1 MRLMV
6 TGGAGYIGS
15 HVVRQLSAAGH
26 AVVVYDNLSAGHRDA
41 VLDAE
46 LVVGDL
52 ADTPR
57 LDGVLARGF
66 DAVLHFAASLDV
78 AESMREPLA
87 YFTNNTANSLRL
99 FNACRR
105 HGVGQVVCSSTAA
118 VYGEPEQT
126 PIPEDAPTRP
136 VNPYGQS
143 KLMTEQALR
152 ETARTGQLR
161 HVILRYFNA
170 AGASPDARIGE
181 AHEPETH
188 LIPLALQVAAGQR
201 AELMLYGTD
210 YPTPDGSCLRD
221 YIHVE
226 DLASAHLAALDHLT
240 AGGESLT
247 LNCGYGHGYSVREVI
262 AAVERVT
269 GRRLP
274 VREMPRRP
282 GDAAELVAAVGR
294 IRERLGWT
302 PRHDDLDRI
311 VADAWRWEQ
320 ARR

>member
-1 MRLMV
+1 MRLLV

-15 HVVRQLSAAGH
+15 HVVRQLVAAGH
-26 AVVVYDNLSAGHRDA
+26 QVVVYDNLSAGHRRA

-52 ADTPR
+52 ADAAR

-78 AESMREPLA
+78 AESMREPLR
-87 YFTNNTANSLRL
+87 YFSNNTANSLRL
-99 FNACRR
+99 FDACRR
-105 HGVGQVVCSSTAA
+105 HGVGGVVCSSTAA
-118 VYGEPEQT
+118 VYGDPAQT
-126 PIPEDAPTRP
+126 PIAEDAPTRP

-143 KLMTEQALR
+143 KLMTELALR
-152 ETARTGQLR
+152 EADRTGQLR

-170 AGASPDARIGE
+170 AGAAPDARIGE

-188 LIPLALQVAAGQR
+188 LIPLALQVAAGRREQ
-201 AELMLYGTD
+201 LMLFGSD
-210 YPTPDGSCLRD
+210 YPTPDGSCVRD

-226 DLASAHLAALDHLT
+226 DLASAHLAALDHLA

-269 GRRLP
+269 GRQLT
-274 VREMPRRP
+274 VRDMPRRP
-282 GDAAELVAAVGR
+282 GDAAELVAAVDR
-294 IRERLGWT
+294 IRERLRWT
-302 PRHDDLDRI
+302 PRYDDLDRI
-311 VADAWRWEQ
+311 VGDAWRWEQ
-320 ARR
+320 TRG